1 MSEGLTR
8 TTLVLSGAATAVI
21 CACVLVFGDPRL
33 ALTIALGAVI
43 AAANFLLLARGVA
56 RAIDRAAAG
65 QQGRE
70 ADEGGDREV
79 SGSSE
84 PGKANP
90 IDLAGSDATHEP
102 SRVVVLEARDAL
114 QSGFRLALLL
124 LAMLWILW
132 YMPARP
138 EGLAVG
144 VLIVLVA
151 ATIAGLRHN
160 RAI

>member
-1 MSEGLTR
+1 LVR
-8 TTLVLSGAATAVI
+8 DTLVLSGLATVVC
-21 CACVLVFGDPRL
+21 CAGVLLWGDPRL

-43 AAANFLLLARGVA
+43 ASANFLLLARGVT

-65 QQGRE
+65 ESSELARE
-70 ADEGGDREV
+70 RG
-79 SGSSE
+79 SE

-90 IDLAGSDATHEP
+90 VDTAGSDATHEP
-102 SRVVVLEARDAL
+102 SRALVLEARDAL